1 MRGIAGLV
9 LCGLLATGSAQA
21 ADCQLKQFGSF
32 DITGMPDRILI
43 PASFG
48 DIQKPFVLDLTT
60 NLNYVSEDT
69 VAELNLKTRPVSSH
83 APNISLGAITKLAYA
98 PKFQVGPFKGED
110 VEFLVLPK
118 SATLTGAAGA
128 LGARMFEKAD
138 MELDI
143 AHSKMNLFAPDHCP
157 EKVVYWTKTGF
168 AELPFKKDMVDRI
181 TTNMVLDGVPV
192 SVSLRTSGQ
201 SDIGMNAM
209 RRLFK
214 LDETAPGMSVV
225 ETRSDGRKLYRY
237 PFKTLTADG
246 LTVANPNILI
256 LGQQIGE
263 ECNGAA
269 RPKDAK
275 AAGHVSNAG
284 DEIVTCYGGPDL
296 QLGLSVLS
304 KLRLYFSSQE
314 KLIYAT
320 GAGAQ

>member
-1 MRGIAGLV
+1 M
-9 LCGLLATGSAQA
+9 
-21 ADCQLKQFGSF
+21 
-32 DITGMPDRILI
+32 
-43 PASFG
+43 
-48 DIQKPFVLDLTT
+48 
-60 NLNYVSEDT
+60 
-69 VAELNLKTRPVSSH
+69 
-83 APNISLGAITKLAYA
+83 
-98 PKFQVGPFKGED
+98 
-110 VEFLVLPK
+110 EFLVLPK

-138 MELDI
+138 MELDA
-143 AHSKMNLFAPDHCP
+143 AHSKLNLFASDHCP

-214 LDETAPGMSVV
+214 LDETAPGMTVV
-225 ETRSDGRKLYRY
+225 ETKPDGQKLYRY

-269 RPKDAK
+269 RPKDA
-275 AAGHVSNAG
+275 ARRRGMSATRATRSSPAMAVR
-284 DEIVTCYGGPDL
+284 TCSWACRCSANCGFIFHRRK
-296 QLGLSVLS
+296 S
-304 KLRLYFSSQE
+304 
-314 KLIYAT
+314 
-320 GAGAQ
+320 